1 MRVSL
6 GSLSPT
12 EQRGLGPRNYV
23 DPCENTMLGAFKRAV
38 ANLDV

>member
-1 MRVSL
+1 MRVGL
-6 GSLSPT
+6 GSLLHT
-12 EQRGLGPRNYV
+12 EQRGLGPGNCV